1 MHVAANSHQLQQL
14 ALVGLEKA
22 WGVPAGPHDT
32 GVTRQNNLWRPRAA
46 LEKERNRVLFLEVRR
61 RREKDIDGVGDTEH
75 AAVGGPPRALIEA
88 AAVAIALKTVGGE
101 DAIPGVGRPH
111 FEGVVLAHG
120 HDVLGVTR
128 GRGENG
134 AQRIPRHAADP
145 GGVALERVNGLLLLQ
160 RPHEDLAVYAAR
172 AEESAVRTP

>member
-32 GVTRQNNLWRPRAA
+32 GVTRQNHLWRPRAA
-46 LEKERNRVLFLEVRR
+46 LEKEGNRVLFLEVRR

-75 AAVGGPPRALIEA
+75 AAVGGPPRALVEA
-88 AAVAIALKTVGGE
+88 AAVAIALETVGGE

-134 AQRIPRHAADP
+134 AQRIP
-145 GGVALERVNGLLLLQ
+145 
-160 RPHEDLAVYAAR
+160 
-172 AEESAVRTP
+172 